1 MVGGVPG
8 LLMARFPP
16 IFLKK
21 KFKMYLNNV
30 SVSDFITV
38 DFAGINT
45 TTTQQFT
52 FPDIPYLRNR
62 KVYAIALN
70 TSPYGVDSGLSNIGY
85 GLALN
90 TISNS
95 SSFLTLYDQ
104 NGDQFIQ
111 DLPLQELICN
121 RTFLSASTPDRLQL
135 QSKFQANGLT
145 VFTPRIIQWTKCSI
159 YFPVALGVGNLSF
172 QFDIFYKFKN

>member
-1 MVGGVPG
+1 M
-8 LLMARFPP
+8 F
-16 IFLKK
+16 
-21 KFKMYLNNV
+21 LNNIN
-30 SVSDFITV
+30 VSDFITV
-38 DFAGINT
+38 DFSGINT

-70 TSPYGVDSGLSNIGY
+70 TSPYGVDSGLSNVGF
-85 GLALN
+85 GLAFN
-90 TISNS
+90 TIANS
-95 SSFLTLYDQ
+95 SSFLTLYDK

-121 RTFLSASTPDRLQL
+121 RAFFTNTAPDRIQF
-135 QSKFQANGLT
+135 QTKFQTNGLT

-159 YFPVALGVGNLSF
+159 YFPVALGVGNVSF
-172 QFDIFYKFKN
+172 QFDIFYKYNN